1 MISLA
6 TVLHRTPGKV
16 HRSSQNCRA
25 RITSS
30 VMNADERGAFYLVK
44 GLAIDPTTTR
54 KNYRQIT
61 KIYLDKSNK
70 VPLNPKVFVWC
81 GCAWFKYHCE
91 VALAIRG
98 SSYIVSSNGALP
110 KITNPT
116 ARPQVCKHALA
127 FLKLVRS
134 QPMKIET
141 KAVPKST
148 QQVKAAVKDVKTLDR
163 LDKKGQSKAAVARE
177 AKKSGDFK
185 EGASDDQIHL

>member
-6 TVLHRTPGKV
+6 TILHRTPARI
-16 HRSSQNCRA
+16 HRNSQSCRA

-44 GLAIDPTTTR
+44 GIAMDANTTR
-54 KNYRQIT
+54 KNYRQVA
-61 KIYLDKSNK
+61 KVYLDKSNK
-70 VPLNPKVFVWC
+70 VPLNPKIFIWC
-81 GCAWFKYHCE
+81 GCSWFKYHCE

-127 FLKLVRS
+127 FLKVIRS

-141 KAVPKST
+141 KSAKSP
-148 QQVKAAVKDVKTLDR
+148 QQVRAALKEGSNI
-163 LDKKGQSKAAVARE
+163 DKIERRGQSTVAKANAARQ
-177 AKKSGDFK
+177 SGDF
-185 EGASDDQIHL
+185 DDSVQRINM

>member
-6 TVLHRTPGKV
+6 TVLHRTPSKV
-16 HRSSQNCRA
+16 HRSSQHCRA

-54 KNYRQIT
+54 KNYRQIA
-61 KIYLDKSNK
+61 KIYLDKSGK
-70 VPLNPKVFVWC
+70 VPLNPKIFIWC

-127 FLKLVRS
+127 FLKVIRS

-141 KAVPKST
+141 KAVPKSE
-148 QQVKAAVKDVKTLDR
+148 QQVKAAAKDVVNA
-163 LDKKGQSKAAVARE
+163 DKLERKGQSKAAIAE
-177 AKKSGDFK
+177 AAKKSGDYK
-185 EGASDDQIHL
+185 QGDAEKQINM

>member
-1 MISLA
+1 
-6 TVLHRTPGKV
+6 
-16 HRSSQNCRA
+16 
-25 RITSS
+25 
-30 VMNADERGAFYLVK
+30 MNADERGAFYLVK

-141 KAVPKST
+141 RAVPKST
-148 QQVKAAVKDVKTLDR
+148 QQVKAAVKDVKTIDR
-163 LDKKGQSKAAVARE
+163 LDKKGQSKAAIARE
-177 AKKSGDFK
+177 AKKSGEFK
-185 EGASDDQIHL
+185 EGDAEDQINM

>member
-16 HRSSQNCRA
+16 HRSSQHCRA

-148 QQVKAAVKDVKTLDR
+148 QQVKAAVKDVKTIDR
-163 LDKKGQSKAAVARE
+163 LDKKGQSKAAIARE
-177 AKKSGDFK
+177 AKKSGEFK
-185 EGASDDQIHL
+185 EGDAEDQINM